1 MKKLNILFS
10 LLTKKEKKK
19 FFTLTILMI
28 FVSFLEIASV
38 SAFIPAISV
47 LLKGDLQYFFDILKL
62 DPLDFQFDQKYLIYV
77 SLFLIIIVF
86 LFKNIFLIFYTWFNL
101 SFYFN
106 VGKRLSEY
114 LFNIYLNLPYL
125 SHLDKKNSKLIFNT
139 TEGIEVYRNGLMHI
153 TIMFSEILIFLGM
166 LIFLSIIDLNS
177 VLLLCILL
185 SFVTLCIFLLNKNRN
200 FVWGEKAKFHD
211 TSRINTMLQSLSSIK
226 DVKIKNIESFFIKE
240 FNLSN
245 FFRTRFAKFNQFFT
259 TVPRFFME
267 FAVITATFLLIILY
281 MYSGYSYDIIL
292 IKLGVFSVAAFRLY
306 PSTFR
311 IINSYQ
317 RYNFCMPVIEDLKNE
332 ISSNKNFYKENYE
345 AKIYY
350 NKNYDC
356 KKIAMNGI
364 SFKYPNTSKWVI
376 NNLNLSLN
384 ENDMIGISGITGSG
398 KTTLIDI
405 ITGLLK
411 PQKGNFEINGIKQ
424 NNLPKSLIYNIA
436 YVPQNIALIND
447 TIEKNITFGDL
458 EKEINIGRLNFA
470 LKNAQLE
477 NFISTLSNG
486 LKTSIGERGLKVS
499 GGEKQRIGIAR
510 ALYSDKKILILDEAT
525 NALDK
530 ETENLILT
538 FLKNQ
543 NEYKIII
550 IISHEKNTLKYC
562 NRLYEFKGGILEN
575 YAE

>member
-1 MKKLNILFS
+1 
-10 LLTKKEKKK
+10 
-19 FFTLTILMI
+19 
-28 FVSFLEIASV
+28 
-38 SAFIPAISV
+38 
-47 LLKGDLQYFFDILKL
+47 
-62 DPLDFQFDQKYLIYV
+62 
-77 SLFLIIIVF
+77 
-86 LFKNIFLIFYTWFNL
+86 
-101 SFYFN
+101 
-106 VGKRLSEY
+106 
-114 LFNIYLNLPYL
+114 
-125 SHLDKKNSKLIFNT
+125 
-139 TEGIEVYRNGLMHI
+139 
-153 TIMFSEILIFLGM
+153 
-166 LIFLSIIDLNS
+166 
-177 VLLLCILL
+177 
-185 SFVTLCIFLLNKNRN
+185 
-200 FVWGEKAKFHD
+200 
-211 TSRINTMLQSLSSIK
+211 
-226 DVKIKNIESFFIKE
+226 
-240 FNLSN
+240 
-245 FFRTRFAKFNQFFT
+245 
-259 TVPRFFME
+259 ME

-345 AKIYY
+345 TKIYY

-405 ITGLLK
+405 ITGLLN

-447 TIEKNITFGDL
+447 TIEKNITFGDF
-458 EKEINIGRLNFA
+458 EKEINIDRLNFA